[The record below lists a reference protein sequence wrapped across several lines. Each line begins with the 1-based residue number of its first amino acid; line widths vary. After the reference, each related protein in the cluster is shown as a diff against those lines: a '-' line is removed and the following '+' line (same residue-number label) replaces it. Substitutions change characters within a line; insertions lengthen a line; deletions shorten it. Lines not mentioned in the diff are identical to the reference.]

1 MMNFTTREAAAVG
14 YLVAGILVGVVALVA
29 DLMGG
34 PSWLHAF
41 TFVGGIAFGWG
52 VVTLIQSTRERR
64 HGSGLVRPEDER
76 LA

>member
-1 MMNFTTREAAAVG
+1 MKNFTTREGAALG
-14 YLVAGILVGVVALVA
+14 YLIGGIVVGVVALIA
-29 DLMGG
+29 DLAGG

-64 HGSGLVRPEDER
+64 NGSGLVRPEDER
-76 LA
+76 LT

>member
-1 MMNFTTREAAAVG
+1 MKNFTAREGAALG
-14 YLVAGILVGVVALVA
+14 YLFGGILVGIVALVA
-29 DLMGG
+29 DVMGG

-52 VVTLIQSTRERR
+52 VVTLIQSSRDRR
-64 HGSGLVRPEDER
+64 KGNGIVRPEDER

>member
-1 MMNFTTREAAAVG
+1 MKNFTTREAAAVG
-14 YLVAGILVGVVALVA
+14 YLVAGILVGVVALAA

-64 HGSGLVRPEDER
+64 RGSGLVRPEDER

>member
-52 VVTLIQSTRERR
+52 VVTLIQSTRERT
-64 HGSGLVRPEDER
+64 HGNGLVHPEDER